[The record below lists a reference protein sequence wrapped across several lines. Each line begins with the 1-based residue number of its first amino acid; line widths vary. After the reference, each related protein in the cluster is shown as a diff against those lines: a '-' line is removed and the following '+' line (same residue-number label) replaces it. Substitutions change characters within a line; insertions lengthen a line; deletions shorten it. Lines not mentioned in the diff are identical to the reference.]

1 MRRANLC
8 NKMEHMR
15 HKALHN
21 TLVTVNAPLHPP
33 LKCSL
38 LSLEYRQTWRIIF
51 GEILLR
57 RYTRLEFLD
66 SHEFSLSLCLSLS
79 RLKHDALPATTALA
93 SLVY

>member
-15 HKALHN
+15 HKLHN

-33 LKCSL
+33 LKRSL

-57 RYTRLEFLD
+57 MRYTRLEFLD
-66 SHEFSLSLCLSLS
+66 LHDLSLSLSLSLS
-79 RLKHDALPATTALA
+79 RLKHDALPVPTALT